1 MSSLNARAREFADSV
16 RRAEYHHTVVAK
28 QERDAEMFHVI
39 GAGGTI
45 SFVYEQVRNAAE
57 NTEDHLLMQ
66 RAIRRFYKRVFMVD
80 DISQIESTGEEL
92 ITELTLSGYLPNDS
106 VPASKVKSI
115 SALAHRYFQ
124 AYMALERRGGEKQQ
138 AWSVDVLSIEIDQLL
153 RGRSSRDA
161 FEQFMFDHFR
171 STVHDSIVAD
181 GKDFEI
187 LLFVA
192 IHRSLLKSN
201 DAIIRWSLLRRYGRN
216 PEQLD
221 EYEQTNEYIDT
232 LLVPKRIKK
241 LSHLISREGA
251 VFRVLA
257 NMVLEE
263 EGAIND
269 IANPQKFL
277 PAFEA
282 SVIAAYQKIE
292 SRVDRGV
299 IRSIIFLIITKTL
312 IGLAI
317 EVPYDIVAHGHIVWL
332 VLIVNLLVPP
342 LYMLLLR
349 LTLQLPDEANTA
361 ALVAKA
367 DKILYGEPAKK
378 PVKTKSTQYNVAFN
392 VVYGLIIIGM
402 FSLVTWGLVSIG
414 FTIVHLVIF
423 LVFFSTASFLG
434 FRLSRLIREIEA
446 VESRQTSVAMVRD
459 FIYLP
464 FVVVGR
470 KISESYAKIN
480 IVSLVLDMF
489 IELPL
494 KSVLRLIRQWGAFIS
509 SKKDEL

>member
-1 MSSLNARAREFADSV
+1 MSSLNAKAREFADSV
-16 RRAEYHHTVVAK
+16 RRAEYHQAEVAK
-28 QERDAEMFHVI
+28 KERDTELFHVI

-66 RAIRRFYKRVFMVD
+66 RAIRRFYKRIFMTD
-80 DISQIESTGEEL
+80 ESSRLEATGEEL

-106 VPASKVKSI
+106 VPTEKVRSI

-124 AYMALERRGGEKQQ
+124 AYIALERRGGERQQ

-153 RGRSSRDA
+153 RGRQSRDA
-161 FEQFMFDHFR
+161 FEQFIFDHFR
-171 STVHDSIVAD
+171 TTVHESIVAE
-181 GKDFEI
+181 GKDFEP

-201 DAIIRWSLLRRYGRN
+201 DAIIRWSLLRRYGRS

-221 EYEQTNEYIDT
+221 DYEQTNEYIDS

-257 NMVLEE
+257 SMVLEQD
-263 EGAIND
+263 GAIND
-269 IANPQKFL
+269 IDQPQKFL

-282 SVIAAYQKIE
+282 SVIEAYQKVE
-292 SRVDRGV
+292 SRIDRGV
-299 IRSIIFLIITKTL
+299 IRSIIFLIITKSL

-317 EVPYDIVAHGHIVWL
+317 EVPYDIVAHGHIAWL
-332 VLIVNLLVPP
+332 VLVVNLLVPP

-367 DKILYGEPAKK
+367 DKILYGEPAKQ
-378 PVKTKSTQYNVAFN
+378 PAVRKSTQYNVAFN

-414 FTIVHLVIF
+414 FMLVHLIIF

-434 FRLSRLIREIEA
+434 FRLSRMIRELEA
-446 VESRQTSVAMVRD
+446 VESRQTTVAMVRD

-494 KSVLRLIRQWGAFIS
+494 KSVLRLVRQWGAFIS